1 MFICLVLFVAQTL
14 FSFLEEA
21 DDEFIEA
28 AGCLVVSHFREIFS
42 RFDLLRKSDLVSGV
56 INALNRIEN
65 VTTAAANAAAGV
77 LAGVGPGS
85 RLSTRITSSSMTPVI
100 PHFEDTAVDDLAEI
114 LTGIN
119 RLSAR
124 PAESNHIDGR
134 LFRSNVE
141 LLAFMREATSSK
153 LESIFFVIR
162 MHEGIGPEHWRE
174 KVAEIETAA
183 RLKEG
188 INIVAFV
195 DELNTSTI
203 MGMIKEVM
211 MDGTLDG
218 RALPKNIFWIGA
230 TNPVTT
236 YDASNLTV
244 PTLDVTLSNVGV
256 VDEEEDANEYIV
268 RSLLPSLECTVL
280 DVGTLASEQEK
291 NFLAAYLFDSNL
303 GFSASVGQG
312 LNLLPPSWFAAMRD
326 LILRSQEFVRDC
338 GMRRT
343 KVSIRDLMRTL
354 QLYKVGIYTYFND
367 DF

>member
-1 MFICLVLFVAQTL
+1 M
-14 FSFLEEA
+14 
-21 DDEFIEA
+21 
-28 AGCLVVSHFREIFS
+28 
-42 RFDLLRKSDLVSGV
+42 GV
-56 INALNRIEN
+56 IHALNRIEHAN
-65 VTTAAANAAAGV
+65 SVATTAATAKLANVSA
-77 LAGVGPGS
+77 GS
-85 RLSTRITSSSMTPVI
+85 RISTRITSSSAMAPM
-100 PHFEDTAVDDLAEI
+100 PLLAPGSEEDTDVDDLADI
-114 LTGIN
+114 LTG
-119 RLSAR
+119 RLSSR
-124 PAESNHIDGR
+124 PVEANHIDGR
-134 LFRSNVE
+134 LFRSNAE
-141 LLAFMREATSSK
+141 LLAFMREATASK

-174 KVAEIETAA
+174 KVAQIEAA
-183 RLKEG
+183 AKMKEG

-218 RALPKNIFWIGA
+218 RSLPKNIFWIGA

-236 YDASNLTV
+236 YDATNHIV
-244 PTLDVTLSNVGV
+244 PTLDMTLSNVGI

-326 LILRSQEFVRDC
+326 MILRSQEFVREC

-354 QLYKVGIYTYFND
+354 QLYKVCLTCIHI
-367 DF
+367 